1 MSGCT
6 IDAPRD
12 SGAPKNDSAR
22 RPTAV
27 ALILMLCVAGSA
39 CSVRKYAVNKLGDAL
54 VEGTAVYAADDD
66 PELIE
71 AAVPF
76 SLKLMESLLLETPEH
91 VELLTALSSG
101 FTQYTYAFVHLE
113 AERLEERDLD
123 AAAAAGDRAK
133 RLYLRA
139 RDYGVRGLEVGYPEL
154 GRHLREA
161 PGVALEPVTRADVPL
176 LYWTAVSW
184 AGAIDL
190 SKDDPALIGDLPIVE
205 ALIERALVLDESY
218 DVGAI
223 HAFLIAYEMG
233 RPGGEADA
241 AARAREHFER
251 AIELSEGQL
260 ASPLVAMAETVAVA
274 EQDRA
279 GFESL
284 LERALAID
292 PDARPEWRLSNAI
305 FQRRA
310 RWLLDRTDR
319 LILD

>member
-1 MSGCT
+1 M
-6 IDAPRD
+6 DAPSI
-12 SGAPKNDSAR
+12 SGAPKHTSGR
-22 RPTAV
+22 CPTGV
-27 ALILMLCVAGSA
+27 ALALLLCVAGSA
-39 CSVRKYAVNKLGDAL
+39 CSVKKFAVNKLGNAL
-54 VEGTAVYAADDD
+54 AEGAGSYASDND

-76 SLKLMESLLLETPEH
+76 SLKLMESLLLESPRH

-101 FTQYTYAFVHLE
+101 FTQYSYAFVHLE

-123 AAAAAGDRAK
+123 AAVAAGERAK
-133 RLYLRA
+133 KLYLRA
-139 RDYGVRGLEVGYPEL
+139 RDYGVRGLEVRHPEL
-154 GRHLREA
+154 GRRLLQT
-161 PGVALEPVTRADVPL
+161 PDSALEPLTHTDVPL

-190 SKDDPALIGDLPIVE
+190 SKDDPDLVGDLPIVE
-205 ALIERALVLDESY
+205 ALIDRALELDESY
-218 DVGAI
+218 DAGAI

-233 RPGGEADA
+233 RPGGEGDA
-241 AARAREHFER
+241 AAQAREHFDR

-279 GFESL
+279 AFESL

-292 PDARPEWRLSNAI
+292 PDARPEWRLSNVI

-310 RWLLDRTDR
+310 RWLLDRADR